1 MHFWLLI
8 LFSVLLQIVLIPIIH
23 ADIGS
28 ISEVRGNGEVTRV
41 DTTDKLLAE
50 LALDIF
56 SNDDVRT
63 GNGRMAIR
71 FIDDT
76 EIKLTE
82 HSKVIIDTFVFDPN
96 PAKSQLALSFIK
108 GTGRFISSKTKRKI
122 PNKNVKIKANGA
134 FVGIR
139 GTDFTIT
146 SDEIGRTMVILL
158 PNPDGTASGEIT
170 VTTFAGTVVMNKPF
184 QATVVTV
191 AEQMPTRPVTLT
203 NMTLDF
209 IDNLLIVNPPEETER
224 AVEEQNTQAN
234 NILDIDLLEE
244 TELEKDYLDEDELEN
259 INRLDIDLLNIDFLT
274 DLLDVIETN
283 VNKQAEVNVIEGVE
297 IEGIKPPFDPTTQT
311 FTFVEGSMLT
321 IFRQVENTI
330 DLQLDKDGA
339 YNISI
344 LSAGQQIEATINGG
358 GESEIFINQS
368 N

>member
-8 LFSVLLQIVLIPIIH
+8 LFSTASY
-23 ADIGS
+23 ADIGA
-28 ISEVRGNGEVTRV
+28 ISELNGNGEVVRENQS
-41 DTTDKLLAE
+41 DKLLAE

-63 GNGRMAIR
+63 GNGRIAIQ

-76 EIKLTE
+76 VIRLTE
-82 HSKVIIDTFVFDPN
+82 HSKVIIDKFVFDPDPN
-96 PAKSQLALSFIK
+96 KSELALSFIR
-108 GTGRFISSKTKRKI
+108 GTGRFISSKKKRI
-122 PNKNVKIKANGA
+122 APKNISIKANGA

-158 PNPDGTASGEIT
+158 PDPDGTASGEIT

-191 AEQMPTRPVTLT
+191 AEQMPTKPVTLT

-224 AVEEQNTQAN
+224 AVEEQNTQAD

-244 TELEKDYLDEDELEN
+244 NDLDKDYLDEDELEN
-259 INRLDIDLLNIDFLT
+259 IDRLDIDLLNIDFLA
-274 DLLDVIETN
+274 DLLAVIETN
-283 VNKQAEVNVIEGVE
+283 VNKKAEVSVLEGVE
-297 IEGIKPPFDPTTQT
+297 IEGITPPFDPVTQT
-311 FTFVEGSMLT
+311 YTFVDGSMLT
-321 IFRQVENTI
+321 IFRQVENTV

-344 LSAGQQIEATINGG
+344 LSAGQQINATINGG

>member
-28 ISEVRGNGEVTRV
+28 ISELKGNGEIRREN
-41 DTTDKLLAE
+41 TTDSLLAE

-76 EIKLTE
+76 EIRLTPQ
-82 HSKVIIDTFVFDPN
+82 SKVIIDKFVFDPN
-96 PAKSQLALSFIK
+96 PEKSELALSFIR
-108 GTGRFISSKTKRKI
+108 GTGRFISSKTKRKT

-139 GTDFTIT
+139 GTDFSIT
-146 SDEIGRTMVILL
+146 SDESGRTLVVLL
-158 PNPDGTASGEIT
+158 PNPDGTSSGEIT
-170 VTTFAGTVVMNKPF
+170 VTTMAGTVVLTEAF
-184 QATVVTV
+184 SATVVTV
-191 AEQMPTRPVTLT
+191 AEQMPTRPVVLT
-203 NMTLDF
+203 GLTLDF
-209 IDNLLIVNPPEETER
+209 IDNLLIINPPEETER
-224 AVEEQNTQAN
+224 AVEEQNASAD
-234 NILDIDLLEE
+234 NILDVDLLENDLD
-244 TELEKDYLDEDELEN
+244 TDYLKEDELEN
-259 INRLDIDLLNIDFLT
+259 IDRLDIDLLSIDFLV

-283 VNKQAEVNVIEGVE
+283 VNKQAEVNVLEGVE
-297 IEGIKPPFDPTTQT
+297 IEGITPPFDPTTQT

-321 IFRQVENTI
+321 IFRQVENTV
-330 DLQLDKDGA
+330 DLQIDKDSA
-339 YNISI
+339 FNISI
-344 LSAGQQIEATINGG
+344 LSAGQEINATINGG
-358 GESEIFINQS
+358 GEGEIFINQS

>member
-8 LFSVLLQIVLIPIIH
+8 LFSVLLQIALFPIVH
-23 ADIGS
+23 ADIGA
-28 ISEVRGNGEVTRV
+28 ISELKGRGEVTRENSS
-41 DTTDKLLAE
+41 DKLLAE

-63 GNGRMAIR
+63 GNGRIAIR

-76 EIKLTE
+76 TIRLTE
-82 HSKVIIDTFVFDPN
+82 HSKVIIDKFVFDPN
-96 PAKSQLALSFIK
+96 PEKSELALSFIR
-108 GTGRFISSKTKRKI
+108 GTGRFISSKTKRI

-134 FVGIR
+134 YVGIR

-158 PNPDGTASGEIT
+158 PNEDGTSSGEIT

-209 IDNLLIVNPPEETER
+209 IDNLLIVNPPEETEK

-259 INRLDIDLLNIDFLT
+259 IDRLDIDLLNIDFLT

-283 VNKQAEVNVIEGVE
+283 VNKQAEVTVLEGVE
-297 IEGIKPPFDPTTQT
+297 IEGITPPFDPVTQT
-311 FTFVEGSMLT
+311 YTFVDGSMLT

>member
-8 LFSVLLQIVLIPIIH
+8 LFSVLLQIVLFPIVH
-23 ADIGS
+23 ADIGA
-28 ISEVRGNGEVTRV
+28 ISELKGNGEVTRENSS
-41 DTTDKLLAE
+41 DKLLAE

-63 GNGRMAIR
+63 GNGRIAIR
-71 FIDDT
+71 FVDDT
-76 EIKLTE
+76 TIRLTE
-82 HSKVIIDTFVFDPN
+82 HSKVIIDKFVFDPN
-96 PAKSQLALSFIK
+96 PEKSELALSFIR
-108 GTGRFISSKTKRKI
+108 GTGRFISSKTKRI

-134 FVGIR
+134 YVGIR

-158 PNPDGTASGEIT
+158 PNSDGTASGEIT

-244 TELEKDYLDEDELEN
+244 TELEKDYLDEDKLEN
-259 INRLDIDLLNIDFLT
+259 IDRLSIDLLSIDFLV
-274 DLLDVIETN
+274 DLLDVIETS
-283 VNKQAEVNVIEGVE
+283 VNKQAEVSVLEGVE
-297 IEGIKPPFDPTTQT
+297 IEGITPPFDPITQT